1 MIIWKPFR
9 VAATGEDVGV
19 TSVVGTAEA
28 EGDSLGV
35 GEAVG
40 VVAAGLGEVS
50 AVSKNQMGTRTRIRG
65 KRMKPGNDTRGRL
78 VTPAA
83 TGSTTLRSALG
94 SATEVGE
101 HRGGVAAAHAARP
114 G

>member
-1 MIIWKPFR
+1 MGIGLGL
-9 VAATGEDVGV
+9 GEGDGD
-19 TSVVGTAEA
+19 GEGEGAGDGDA
-28 EGDSLGV
+28 EGE

-83 TGSTTLRSALG
+83 TGSTTLRSARG
-94 SATEVGE
+94 SATEV
-101 HRGGVAAAHAARP
+101 RGQLGGGAAGRGAPP

>member
-1 MIIWKPFR
+1 VGIGLGL
-9 VAATGEDVGV
+9 GEGDGD
-19 TSVVGTAEA
+19 GEGEGAGDGDA
-28 EGDSLGV
+28 EGE

-50 AVSKNQMGTRTRIRG
+50 AVSKNQMGTRTRIHG
-65 KRMKPGNDTRGRL
+65 KRMKPGNDTRAWL

-83 TGSTTLRSALG
+83 TGSTTVRSALG

-101 HRGGVAAAHAARP
+101 HRGGAAAAHAAPP

>member
-1 MIIWKPFR
+1 MGI
-9 VAATGEDVGV
+9 GLGL
-19 TSVVGTAEA
+19 G
-28 EGDSLGV
+28 EGDGDGEGEGEGDGDADGE
-35 GEAVG
+35 GEAVADG
-40 VVAAGLGEVS
+40 VVAGVGVS

-101 HRGGVAAAHAARP
+101 HRGGAAAAHAAPP